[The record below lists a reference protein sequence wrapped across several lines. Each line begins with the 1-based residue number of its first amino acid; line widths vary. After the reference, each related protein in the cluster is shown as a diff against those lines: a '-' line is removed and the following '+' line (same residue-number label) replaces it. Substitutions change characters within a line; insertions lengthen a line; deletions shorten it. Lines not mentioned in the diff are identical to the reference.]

1 MAVITNRGRLIE
13 NLNGLSNPS
22 NNDLLVIQD
31 ISADETKKITV
42 SNLATS
48 IGSGFTTGSFF
59 TPATNVY
66 TSLGKTR
73 LGLQHVTGSAAI
85 ETYYTLGTGKVL
97 NIDVKTFDIQSTDT
111 ITVNNGISVTG
122 NISATSFSGDL
133 TGNVDGNL
141 SGSVYGT
148 ASWANNVVSSSYS
161 DRSLSSSYTEY
172 CSINATNADSASV
185 ATSASYSKTSSYL
198 NRQPTATSD
207 TSLAMWRG
215 DRLNQS
221 SINQLQ
227 YPYYLGGANYFDISS
242 SLDQTVR
249 SKQGFRI
256 FAGNY
261 SDFWLV
267 NTSRI
272 GAGKNTHP
280 NMDGNIIDTTNNGQ
294 LGIKTFTGS
303 YQMGYAT
310 PTVGGAGAGG
320 CRAANAEPGYSGLVP
335 LMQHVRNNI
344 IFFPQPTVY
353 SANRD
358 GAIGIGSAT
367 LYNPTGSYNQYLR
380 AKLQIDMFS
389 GSTEGIWAN
398 SGNPQVEHRKVAFMV
413 RYASGSAYTNGNYVG
428 NGITCF
434 ISSSGKSYF
443 GDQMN
448 IDGNIELTGQVYS
461 TGNMFPSS
469 TDTNT
474 FNTYASSGGSWNVNH
489 GRSSTPTHCRVV
501 LVCQSTDQGYAAGD
515 EVNIDS
521 FSQSGNNSKLAQYA
535 NSTQMGVIVPSGA
548 YLVINKTG
556 TSWGGI
562 DETKWKFK
570 IYYG

>member
-1 MAVITNRGRLIE
+1 MSVITNRGRLIE
-13 NLNGLSNPS
+13 NLNGLSNPAAS
-22 NNDLLVIQD
+22 DLLVIQD
-31 ISADETKKITV
+31 ISADETKKITIANLSTAIGGGFV
-42 SNLATS
+42 S
-48 IGSGFTTGSFF
+48 GSFF
-59 TPATNVY
+59 TPSTGIY

-97 NIDVKTFDIQSTDT
+97 NIDVKTLDIKSTDT
-111 ITVNNGISVTG
+111 ITINNGMGITG
-122 NISATSFSGDL
+122 NVSATSFSGDL
-133 TGNVDGNL
+133 TGNVNGNL
-141 SGSVYGT
+141 TGDVYGT
-148 ASWANNVVSSSYS
+148 ASWANNVVSASYS

-172 CSINATNADSASV
+172 CSVNATNADSASV
-185 ATSASYSKTSSYL
+185 AISSSYSATSSYL
-198 NRQPTATSD
+198 NRQPSATSD

-227 YPYYLGGANYFDISS
+227 YPYYGGGANYFDVSS
-242 SLDQTVR
+242 SLNQTVR
-249 SKQGFRI
+249 SKQGFRL
-256 FAGNY
+256 FAGNFA
-261 SDFWLV
+261 DLWLV

-272 GAGKNTHP
+272 GAGYSTQPH
-280 NMDGNIIDTTNNGQ
+280 MDGNIIDTTNNGQ

-303 YQMGYAT
+303 YQMGYTT
-310 PTVGGAGAGG
+310 PTVGGDGAGG

-344 IFFPQPTVY
+344 IFFPQASVY
-353 SANRD
+353 SACRD
-358 GAIGIGSAT
+358 GAIGIGSST

-389 GSTEGIWAN
+389 GSTEGTWAN

-413 RYASGSAYTNGNYVG
+413 RYASGSSYTNGNYVG
-428 NGITCF
+428 NGITCY

-461 TGNMFPSS
+461 TGNMFPSVTDSNSFS
-469 TDTNT
+469 TYT
-474 FNTYASSGGSWNVNH
+474 AGGGVWGVLH
-489 GRSSTPTHCRVV
+489 GRSSTPTHCRAV

-535 NSTQMGVIVPSGA
+535 NSTQMGVIVPSGQ

-556 TSWGGI
+556 ASWSGI